1 MGDIVIDVLKEELY
15 NAKERKKLYKKKAN
29 SRFAKANIRKKKVG
43 KSIYYYLQWRE
54 NQKVKSEYLGK
65 LSSEEIAK
73 YQAFID
79 DAKNEKN
86 IMRKLDRRIKFIERS
101 LKYESIVE

>member
-1 MGDIVIDVLKEELY
+1 MGDIVIDILKEELY
-15 NAKERKKLYKKKAN
+15 NAKERKKIYQKKAN
-29 SRFAKANIRKKKVG
+29 SRFAKAHIRKKKVN

-65 LSSEEIAK
+65 LSSKEIEN
-73 YQAFID
+73 YQVFID
-79 DAKNEKN
+79 DAKHEKN
-86 IMRKLDRRIKFIERS
+86 EMKKLDRRIKFIERS